1 MKLDMDIY
9 KHILETLCQDEL
21 DVHKLFES
29 LMVSCDILFK
39 LVETKHGISTGLEL
53 PTENL
58 EKIAFFY
65 ESKFNEME
73 LNIGMEKYGYLT
85 SYADDKY
92 DKISKEDLA
101 YEIAKKI
108 VREKKNLSFDDTN
121 ESDRVQEEL
130 DGVKSDL
137 RRISENH
144 LRDFF
149 GYEYNPKD
157 NDERKYEILRLIK
170 ILYDCKEMLINRFED
185 RKIYLEKLKMSS
197 SVKYEVTLSSPYK
210 EAILFIK
217 ERVVLRDKFSDYRL
231 PFLMI
236 MELERLVNVIRHRV
250 RTFSKDSLYSVTD
263 YLKSSKLDITK
274 ERYAMKIV
282 YESLIDRLK
291 NNKSKQLKK
300 LDNVRAIQS
309 YAYLNFLFMD
319 VRAEFT
325 YNDLIME
332 KIEMSDKT
340 CSTFVNFVK
349 KESKKLR
356 ISDRSYVKKFIEEN
370 SEVLLRIIYDDDIFK
385 DGSFQ
390 KYKKSLERHLD
401 NFISMYEMAKREI
414 LSRIIKR
421 KIYPKSKGEKED
433 ERKFS
438 RENCFILGIYLCEKL
453 AREHISIPLCEGYRS
468 GVKYR
473 GLQISKFLN
482 EIDKRIGKY
491 NEKCNI
497 DEVEYYFGCN
507 WLMDKLVA
515 LIEYETSD
523 IRRLKGIVQYEIFE
537 CYKTSLP
544 LLSKEDEYFDQNA
557 FINDIFDVTTRKK
570 LLKKIEEF

>member
-1 MKLDMDIY
+1 MIKLDIGE
-9 KHILETLCQDEL
+9 HISETLWQEQL

-39 LVETKHGISTGLEL
+39 LVEAKHGISTGLEL
-53 PTENL
+53 STEIL
-58 EKIAFFY
+58 EEIASFY
-65 ESKFNEME
+65 ELEFNELK
-73 LNIGMEKYGYLT
+73 LNVGMEKYGYLT
-85 SYADDKY
+85 SYANYKSK
-92 DKISKEDLA
+92 KISKEDLA

-108 VREKKNLSFDDTN
+108 VREKKNLSSDDIN
-121 ESDRVQEEL
+121 ESDLIQEEL
-130 DGVKSDL
+130 NSVKSDL

-144 LRDFF
+144 LKDFF

-157 NDERKYEILRLIK
+157 SNERKYEILRLIK

-185 RKIYLEKLKMSS
+185 RKVYLEKLKMSS

-217 ERVVLRDKFSDYRL
+217 ERVVLRDKSSDYRL

-236 MELERLVNVIRHRV
+236 MELERLVNVIRHRI
-250 RTFSKDSLYSVTD
+250 RTYPKDSLYSVTD

-291 NNKSKQLKK
+291 NNKSKQVEK
-300 LDNVRAIQS
+300 LDNLKAIQS

-319 VRAEFT
+319 VRIEFT
-325 YNDLIME
+325 YDDLIM
-332 KIEMSDKT
+332 KRIEMSDEA
-340 CSTFVNFVK
+340 CSTFVNFAK
-349 KESKKLR
+349 KESKRLR
-356 ISDRSYVKKFIEEN
+356 TSDRSYVKNFIEKN
-370 SEVLLRIIYDDDIFK
+370 SDVLLRIIYDEDIFK

-390 KYKKSLERHLD
+390 KYKKSLERHVD

-414 LSRIIKR
+414 LSRIVKR
-421 KIYPKSKGEKED
+421 KIQPKSNGEKED

-453 AREHISIPLCEGYRS
+453 ARKHISIPLCEGYRN

-473 GLQISKFLN
+473 RLQISKFLN
-482 EIDKRIGKY
+482 EIDKKCSKY

-497 DEVEYYFGCN
+497 DEVEYYFGCS

-515 LIEYETSD
+515 LMEYETSD
-523 IRRLKGIVQYEIFE
+523 IRRLKGIVQHEIFE
-537 CYKTSLP
+537 CYKTNLP
-544 LLSKEDEYFDQNA
+544 LLSKEDEHFDQNA